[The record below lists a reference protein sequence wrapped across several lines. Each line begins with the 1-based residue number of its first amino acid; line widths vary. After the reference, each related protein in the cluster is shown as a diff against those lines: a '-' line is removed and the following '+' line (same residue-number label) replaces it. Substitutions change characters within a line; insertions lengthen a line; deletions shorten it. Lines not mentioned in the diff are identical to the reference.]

1 METGKLKKIRIA
13 WIAVLALFIITTM
26 QGCSSY
32 YSVKDR
38 STGEIYYTTGIEEFS
53 DGIRLKD
60 EKTSALVTI
69 RNFDVTR
76 IEKEDYLYLLNQ
88 PRMKM
93 IAPVIP
99 RSQDETDPDV
109 SVRRRE

>member
-1 METGKLKKIRIA
+1 MKSSKLLRITVFA
-13 WIAVLALFIITTM
+13 ALLATTM

-38 STGEIYYTTGIEEFS
+38 SSGDVYYTTGIEQLNEGVRF
-53 DGIRLKD
+53 KD
-60 EKTSALVTI
+60 ERTTALVTI

-76 IEKEDYLYLLNQ
+76 IEKDDYLYLLNQ
-88 PRMKM
+88 PRTKM

-99 RSQDETDPDV
+99 RSQDEPDSDV
-109 SVRRRE
+109 SVRIRE

>member
-1 METGKLKKIRIA
+1 METGQLEINIFARIA
-13 WIAVLALFIITTM
+13 ALATFIITTM

-32 YSVKDR
+32 YLVKDR
-38 STGEIYYTTGIEEFS
+38 SNGEIYYTTGIEQLDE
-53 DGIRLKD
+53 GIRLKD
-60 EKTSALVTI
+60 DKTSVLVTI

-76 IEKEDYLYLLNQ
+76 IEKDDYFYSLNQ

-99 RSQDETDPDV
+99 RSQDEPDPDV
-109 SVRRRE
+109 SVRIRE